1 MRSSVVSGLSRPVA
15 LLRAVALGGFFIA
28 GAMGSAHA
36 AGCGTAVSPGY
47 HQLTMRSGGMDRQ
60 AVLFVPAGYSG
71 KEKVPVVFDL
81 HGSNSYPRAQIARS
95 RWDDV
100 ADREGFLL
108 VAPQGGLDGKVEGT
122 HAWNVP
128 GVTPGEGPDD
138 GAFLKDVVETVK
150 DRFCVDPDRFY
161 ASGYSGGGRMLSQYI
176 CNGYADFASA
186 GFVMSLRAGYPFEK
200 DGIWQPEGQSC
211 HPAAPVS
218 IIAFWGS
225 KDNINPFAGG
235 GGPYWQ
241 YGGETAL
248 RRWAE
253 LNGCQGDMK
262 ITEGE
267 RISSAEFDTCKGG
280 VRILSYMITD
290 GSHSWPGRSVGFTV
304 GSSSGKAAREVDVAG
319 RMWSFFSGGDAQLVS
334 DRQPDDRCTV
344 KAVTA
349 TPEAGSHA
357 TICDQNGETA
367 SKKELAAGAL

>member
-15 LLRAVALGGFFIA
+15 LLRAVALGAFFIA

-36 AGCGTAVSPGY
+36 AGCGTTVSPGY
-47 HQLTMRSGGMDRQ
+47 HQLSMRSGGLDRQ
-60 AVLFVPAGYSG
+60 AVLFVPASYSG
-71 KEKVPVVFDL
+71 KVKVPVVFDL

-150 DRFCVDPDRFY
+150 DRFCVDPGRIY

-176 CNGYADFASA
+176 CNGYADFTSA
-186 GFVMSLRAGYPFEK
+186 GFVMSLRAGYPLEK
-200 DGIWQPEGQSC
+200 DGIWQPESQSC

-235 GGPYWQ
+235 GGAYWQ
-241 YGGETAL
+241 YSGETAL

-253 LNGCQGDMK
+253 LNDCQGDMK
-262 ITEGE
+262 VTKGE

-280 VRILSYMITD
+280 ARILSYMITD
-290 GSHSWPGRSVGFTV
+290 GSHSWPGRSVGFAV
-304 GSSSGKAAREVDVAG
+304 GGSSDQATREVDAAG

-334 DRQPDDRCTV
+334 DRQTDDRCTQR
-344 KAVTA
+344 AVTA
-349 TPEAGSHA
+349 ASETGSRE
-357 TICDQNGETA
+357 TTCDQTGGTA
-367 SKKELAAGAL
+367 GKEQLAAGGL